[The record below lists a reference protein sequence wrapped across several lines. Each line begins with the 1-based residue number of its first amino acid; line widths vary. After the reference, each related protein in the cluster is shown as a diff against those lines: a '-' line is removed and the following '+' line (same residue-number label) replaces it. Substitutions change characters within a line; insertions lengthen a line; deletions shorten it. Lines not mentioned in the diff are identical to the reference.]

1 MKKLFSI
8 LVLAFS
14 CSALFAQQTA
24 VALLNHEG
32 TLTSFYGANAL
43 ADAHKAAV
51 HGDMI
56 TLSGGSFAGLTFSK
70 AVTVRGAGMV
80 ADSTGNREITY
91 INSSVEIKI
100 PTEIETPIIFEGIFF
115 QGGVSYSTITSSLCN
130 NSTFNKCR
138 IHGGRNGIS
147 NVMGNANFYNCFLGI
162 SGTYGTSSFGTNINI
177 VNSIINSLNNT
188 NSSYCKLNVTNCIV
202 TYHPYSYNAYQIDS
216 KPGQSKN
223 TTFKNCIFTGVPL
236 EDSYLDVSTFSL
248 PETAVVNNCISC
260 YYGYKKETS
269 SEAAVYYRDIF
280 SNIANPNST
289 NVYFDEVTEVFK
301 TYTNAGR
308 IDQISVHEKFE
319 LTDEAKAIL
328 GSDGKEVGVHGGIG
342 FNLEPTTLQITK
354 CEVSPKV
361 SEDSKLSVSIKVDA
375 PK

>member
-8 LVLAFS
+8 LVLALS

-51 HGDMI
+51 HGDVI

-91 INSSVEIKI
+91 INSDVRIEI
-100 PTEIETPIIFEGIFF
+100 PTTTETPIIFEGIFF
-115 QGGVSYSTITSSLCN
+115 QGSIGYSRVNSSLCN

-138 IHGGRNGIS
+138 INWQGGIS
-147 NVMGNANFYNCFLGI
+147 DINGNANFYNCLLGI
-162 SGTYGTSSFGTNINI
+162 SGTYGTSSFGTNVNI
-177 VNSIINSLNNT
+177 VNSIVNNLRNT
-188 NSSYCKLNVTNCIV
+188 NSSYCKLNVTNCVV
-202 TYHPYSYNAYQIDS
+202 TYHPWQYNSYSVDS
-216 KPGQSKN
+216 KPIDSKN
-223 TTFKNCIFTGVPL
+223 TTFKNCIFTGVLL
-236 EDSYLDVSTFSL
+236 ENYSSDVSTFYL

-308 IDQISVHEKFE
+308 ISQISVHEKFE

>member
-8 LVLAFS
+8 LVLALS
-14 CSALFAQQTA
+14 CSALFAQQTT

-43 ADAHKAAV
+43 ANAHKAAV
-51 HGDMI
+51 HGDVI

-91 INSSVEIKI
+91 INSDVRIEI
-100 PTEIETPIIFEGIFF
+100 PTTTETPIIFEGIFF
-115 QGGVSYSTITSSLCN
+115 QAGIGYSQLNSSLCN

-138 IHGGRNGIS
+138 IHGGGGLYD
-147 NVMGNANFYNCFLGI
+147 VTGNANFYNCLLGI
-162 SGTYGTSSFGTNINI
+162 NGTYGTSSFGTNINI

-202 TYHPYSYNAYQIDS
+202 TYHPHSYNAYQIDS
-216 KPGQSKN
+216 KPERSKN

-236 EDSYLDVSTFSL
+236 ETSHLDIPTFYL
-248 PETAVVNNCISC
+248 PETAVANNCISC
-260 YYGYKKETS
+260 YYGYKAETG

-289 NVYFDEVTEVFK
+289 NVYFDDVTKVFK

-308 IDQISVHEKFE
+308 ISQISVHEKFE

>member
-8 LVLAFS
+8 LVLALS
-14 CSALFAQQTA
+14 CSALFAQQTT

-51 HGDMI
+51 HGDVI

-91 INSSVEIKI
+91 INSDVRIEI
-100 PTEIETPIIFEGIFF
+100 PTTTETPIIFEGIFF
-115 QGGVSYSTITSSLCN
+115 QGVIGYSRVNSSLCN

-138 IHGGRNGIS
+138 INWQGGIS
-147 NVMGNANFYNCFLGI
+147 DINGNANFYNCLLGI
-162 SGTYGTSSFGTNINI
+162 SGTYGTSSFGTNVNI
-177 VNSIINSLNNT
+177 VNSIVNNLRNT
-188 NSSYCKLNVTNCIV
+188 NSSHCKLNVTNCVV
-202 TYHPYSYNAYQIDS
+202 TYHPWQYNSYNVDS
-216 KPGQSKN
+216 KPIDSKN
-223 TTFKNCIFTGVPL
+223 TTFKNCIFTGVLL
-236 EDSYLDVSTFSL
+236 ENYSSDVSTFYL

-308 IDQISVHEKFE
+308 ISQISVHEKFE

>member
-8 LVLAFS
+8 LVLALS
-14 CSALFAQQTA
+14 CSALFAQQTT

-51 HGDMI
+51 HGDVI

-100 PTEIETPIIFEGIFF
+100 PTATETPIIFEGIFF
-115 QGGVSYSTITSSLCN
+115 QAGIGYSRVNSSLCN

-138 IHGGRNGIS
+138 INWQGGIS
-147 NVMGNANFYNCFLGI
+147 DINGNANFYNCLLGI
-162 SGTYGTSSFGTNINI
+162 SGTYGTSSFGTNVNI
-177 VNSIINSLNNT
+177 VNSIVNNLRNA
-188 NSSYCKLNVTNCIV
+188 NSSCKLNVTNCVV
-202 TYHPYSYNAYQIDS
+202 TYHPWQYNSYNVDS
-216 KPGQSKN
+216 KPIDSKN
-223 TTFKNCIFTGVPL
+223 TTFKNCIFTGVLL
-236 EDSYLDVSTFSL
+236 ENYSSDVSTFYL

>member
-8 LVLAFS
+8 LVLALS

-51 HGDMI
+51 HGDVI

-115 QGGVSYSTITSSLCN
+115 QGGVSYSTNTSSLCN

-138 IHGGRNGIS
+138 IHGGNGIYG
-147 NVMGNANFYNCFLGI
+147 VMGNANFYNCLLGI
-162 SGTYGTSSFGTNINI
+162 KGTYGTSSFGTNINI
-177 VNSIINSLNNT
+177 VNSIINSLDNT
-188 NSSYCKLNVTNCIV
+188 NSPCKLNVTNCVV
-202 TYHPYSYNAYQIDS
+202 TYHPWQYNPYDVDS
-216 KPGQSKN
+216 KPIDSEN
-223 TTFKNCIFTGVPL
+223 TTFKNCIFTGVLL
-236 EDSYLDVSTFSL
+236 EKYSSDVSKFYL

-260 YYGYKKETS
+260 YYGYKAETG

-308 IDQISVHEKFE
+308 ISQISVHEKFE

>member
-8 LVLAFS
+8 LVLALS

-51 HGDMI
+51 HGDVI

-91 INSSVEIKI
+91 INSSVDIKI

-115 QGGVSYSTITSSLCN
+115 QGSIGYSRVNSSLCN

-138 IHGGRNGIS
+138 LQEGIS
-147 NVMGNANFYNCFLGI
+147 EIHGNANFYNCLLGI
-162 SGTYGTSSFGTNINI
+162 SGTYGTSSFGTNVNI
-177 VNSIINSLNNT
+177 VNSIVNNLRNT
-188 NSSYCKLNVTNCIV
+188 NSSYCKLNVTNCVV
-202 TYHPYSYNAYQIDS
+202 TYHPWQYNSYSVDS
-216 KPGQSKN
+216 KPIDSEN
-223 TTFKNCIFTGVPL
+223 TTFKNCIFTGVLL
-236 EDSYLDVSTFSL
+236 ENYSSNVSTFYL

-308 IDQISVHEKFE
+308 IRQISVHEKFE

>member
-8 LVLAFS
+8 LVLALS

-56 TLSGGSFAGLTFSK
+56 TLSGGSFAGVTFSK
-70 AVTVRGAGMV
+70 AVTVRGAGMI
-80 ADSTGNREITY
+80 ADSTGTREITY
-91 INSSVEIKI
+91 INSAVKIEI
-100 PTEIETPIIFEGIFF
+100 PQNIEKSIIFEGIFF
-115 QGGVSYSTITSSLCN
+115 QEGVSYSRSNSALCN

-138 IHGGRNGIS
+138 FNWQNGIS
-147 NVMGNANFYNCFLGI
+147 SVMGNANFYNCFLGI
-162 SGTYGTSSFGTNINI
+162 SSTYGTSSFGTNVTI
-177 VNSIINSLNNT
+177 VNSIINSLDNT
-188 NSSYCKLNVTNCIV
+188 NSSYCKLNVTNCVV
-202 TYHPYSYNAYQIDS
+202 TYHPYQYNSYQIDS
-216 KPGQSKN
+216 KPIRSEN
-223 TTFKNCIFTGVPL
+223 TIFKNCIFTGVPL
-236 EDSYLDVSTFSL
+236 EKYDSDIPTFYL
-248 PETAVVNNCISC
+248 PETAVANNCISC
-260 YYGYKKETS
+260 YYGYKAETG

-289 NVYFDEVTEVFK
+289 NVYFDDVTKVFK

-308 IDQISVHEKFE
+308 ISQISVHEKFE

-328 GSDGKEVGVHGGIG
+328 GSDGKEIGVHGGIG

>member
-8 LVLAFS
+8 LVLALS

-51 HGDMI
+51 HGDVI

-100 PTEIETPIIFEGIFF
+100 PTDIQTPIIFEGIFF
-115 QGGVSYSTITSSLCN
+115 QGGVSYSTSSLCN

-138 IHGGRNGIS
+138 INHYFGIS
-147 NVMGNANFYNCFLGI
+147 GVMGNANFYNCLLGI
-162 SGTYGTSSFGTNINI
+162 NSTYGTSSFGTNVNI
-177 VNSIINSLNNT
+177 VNSIINSLDN
-188 NSSYCKLNVTNCIV
+188 NSSSCKLNVTNCVV
-202 TYHPYSYNAYQIDS
+202 TYHPWQYNPYDVDS
-216 KPGQSKN
+216 KPIDSKN
-223 TTFKNCIFTGVPL
+223 TTFKNCIFTGVLL
-236 EDSYLDVSTFSL
+236 ENYSSDVSTFYL
-248 PETAVVNNCISC
+248 PETAVANNCISC

-280 SNIANPNST
+280 LNIANPNST

-308 IDQISVHEKFE
+308 ISQISVHEKFE

>member
-8 LVLAFS
+8 LVLALS

-51 HGDMI
+51 HGDVI

-115 QGGVSYSTITSSLCN
+115 QGGVSYSTNTSSLCN

-138 IHGGRNGIS
+138 INHSAGIS
-147 NVMGNANFYNCFLGI
+147 GVMGNANFYNCLLGI
-162 SGTYGTSSFGTNINI
+162 EGTYGRSSFGTNVNI
-177 VNSIINSLNNT
+177 VNSIINRLDNSS
-188 NSSYCKLNVTNCIV
+188 SSYCKLNVTNCVV
-202 TYHPYSYNAYQIDS
+202 TYHPWQYNVYQIDS
-216 KPGQSKN
+216 KPIRSEN
-223 TTFKNCIFTGVPL
+223 TIFKNCIFTGVPL
-236 EDSYLDVSTFSL
+236 ENYSSDVSTFYL

-289 NVYFDEVTEVFK
+289 NVYFDDVTKVFK

-308 IDQISVHEKFE
+308 ISQISVHEKFE

-361 SEDSKLSVSIKVDA
+361 SEDNKLSVSIKVDA

>member
-51 HGDMI
+51 HGDVI

-91 INSSVEIKI
+91 INSSVDIKI

-115 QGGVSYSTITSSLCN
+115 QASLNYDRGYGSSHCN

-138 IHGGRNGIS
+138 LNSGMTNL
-147 NVMGNANFYNCFLGI
+147 MGNANFYNCFLEI
-162 SGTYGTSSFGTNINI
+162 CNTYGTSSFGTNVNI
-177 VNSIINSLNNT
+177 VNSVINALNNHA
-188 NSSYCKLNVTNCIV
+188 SSYCKLNVTNCIV
-202 TYHPYSYNAYQIDS
+202 TYSAELGGDCLPMV
-216 KPGQSKN
+216 SKN
-223 TTFKNCIFTGVPL
+223 TTFKNCIFTGIIQNNNPTN
-236 EDSYLDVSTFSL
+236 YYI
-248 PETAVVNNCISC
+248 PETSTVNNCISC
-260 YYGYKKETS
+260 FYAFKAETG

-289 NVYFDEVTEVFK
+289 NVYFDDVTKVFK

-308 IDQISVHEKFE
+308 ISQISVHEKFE

>member
-8 LVLAFS
+8 LVLAFF

-51 HGDMI
+51 HGDVI

-91 INSSVEIKI
+91 INSSVEIKT

-115 QGGVSYSTITSSLCN
+115 QAGISYSRVNSSLCN

-138 IHGGRNGIS
+138 IHGGNGIS
-147 NVMGNANFYNCFLGI
+147 DVMGNANFYNCLLGI
-162 SGTYGTSSFGTNINI
+162 NGTYGTSSFGTNINI

-236 EDSYLDVSTFSL
+236 EDSYLDVSTFYL
-248 PETAVVNNCISC
+248 PETAVANNCISC
-260 YYGYKKETS
+260 YYGYKAETG

>member
-51 HGDMI
+51 HGDVI

-91 INSSVEIKI
+91 INSDVRIEI
-100 PTEIETPIIFEGIFF
+100 PTTTETPIIFEGIFF
-115 QGGVSYSTITSSLCN
+115 QGVIGYSRVNSSLCN

-138 IHGGRNGIS
+138 INWQGGIS
-147 NVMGNANFYNCFLGI
+147 DINGNANFYNCLLGI
-162 SGTYGTSSFGTNINI
+162 SGTYGTSSFGTNVNI
-177 VNSIINSLNNT
+177 VNSIVNNLRNT
-188 NSSYCKLNVTNCIV
+188 NSSYCKLNVTNCVV
-202 TYHPYSYNAYQIDS
+202 TYHPWQYNSYNVDS
-216 KPGQSKN
+216 KPIDSKN
-223 TTFKNCIFTGVPL
+223 TTFKNCIFTGVLL
-236 EDSYLDVSTFSL
+236 ENYSSDVSTFYL

-308 IDQISVHEKFE
+308 ISQISVHEKFE

>member
-8 LVLAFS
+8 LVLALS
-14 CSALFAQQTA
+14 CSALFAQQTT

-51 HGDMI
+51 HGDVI

-91 INSSVEIKI
+91 INSDVRIEI
-100 PTEIETPIIFEGIFF
+100 PTTTETPIIFEGIFF
-115 QGGVSYSTITSSLCN
+115 QAGIGYSRANSSLCN

-138 IHGGRNGIS
+138 IHGVNGIS
-147 NVMGNANFYNCFLGI
+147 DVMGNANFYNCLLGI
-162 SGTYGTSSFGTNINI
+162 KGTYGTSSFGTNINI
-177 VNSIINSLNNT
+177 VNSIINSLDNT
-188 NSSYCKLNVTNCIV
+188 NSSYCKLNVTNCVV
-202 TYHPYSYNAYQIDS
+202 TYHPWIYNIYNVDS
-216 KPGQSKN
+216 KPIDSEN
-223 TTFKNCIFTGVPL
+223 TTFKNCIFTGVLL
-236 EDSYLDVSTFSL
+236 EQYDSESPTFYL
-248 PETAVVNNCISC
+248 PETAVANNCISC
-260 YYGYKKETS
+260 YYGYKTETS

-289 NVYFDEVTEVFK
+289 NVYFDDVTKVFK

-308 IDQISVHEKFE
+308 ISQISVHEKFE

>member
-14 CSALFAQQTA
+14 CSALFAQQTT

-51 HGDMI
+51 HGDVI
-56 TLSGGSFAGLTFSK
+56 TLSGGSFAGVTFSK
-70 AVTVRGAGMV
+70 AVTVRGAGMI
-80 ADSTGNREITY
+80 ADSTGTREITY
-91 INSSVEIKI
+91 INSAVKIEI
-100 PTEIETPIIFEGIFF
+100 PQNIEKSIIFEGIFF
-115 QGGVSYSTITSSLCN
+115 QEGVSYSLPALCN

-138 IHGGRNGIS
+138 IHGGGNGIS

-162 SGTYGTSSFGTNINI
+162 SSTYGTSSFGTNVTI

-202 TYHPYSYNAYQIDS
+202 TYHPYSYNAYGIDS
-216 KPGQSKN
+216 KPGRSKN

-236 EDSYLDVSTFSL
+236 EDSYLDVSTFYL
-248 PETAVVNNCISC
+248 PETAVANNCISC
-260 YYGYKKETS
+260 YYGYKAETG